1 MDAGASA
8 SARPA
13 GLPVHDAPVG
23 CAHPASRARP
33 AGAASHSRKGVGRGL
48 DRPLA
53 ASAAGPRP
61 AITAR
66 RPVNLLKDRGRGL
79 RGTEKRKMN
88 TSVNELL
95 SNPAFRPLVLLDV
108 LAVFLMIIICLVFRR
123 MRKGYY
129 VEQANDARKATMLNI
144 AVRNVTGMGVYSAP
158 GYWDNG
164 DLNLCRFE
172 RANGDIVPVAVEA
185 DGEGGLRVYEI
196 TGGSH
201 RSDFSYR
208 LLGEAEYK
216 EIWKKPS
223 RRRF

>member
-13 GLPVHDAPVG
+13 GLPVHDARPVG

-33 AGAASHSRKGVGRGL
+33 AGAASHSRKGAGRGL

-66 RPVNLLKDRGRGL
+66 RPVNSLKDRGQRL

-88 TSVNELL
+88 TWVNELL

-108 LAVFLMIIICLVFRR
+108 LAVFLMIICLVFRR

-129 VEQANDARKATMLNI
+129 VEQANDARKATMQI
-144 AVRNVTGMGVYSAP
+144 GRAS
-158 GYWDNG
+158 
-164 DLNLCRFE
+164 CRE
-172 RANGDIVPVAVEA
+172 RV
-185 DGEGGLRVYEI
+185 
-196 TGGSH
+196 
-201 RSDFSYR
+201 
-208 LLGEAEYK
+208 
-216 EIWKKPS
+216 
-223 RRRF
+223 

>member
-13 GLPVHDAPVG
+13 GLPVHDARPVG

-33 AGAASHSRKGVGRGL
+33 AGAASHSRKGAGRGL

-66 RPVNLLKDRGRGL
+66 RPVNSLKNRGRGL

-88 TSVNELL
+88 ASVNELL
-95 SNPAFRPLVLLDV
+95 SN
-108 LAVFLMIIICLVFRR
+108 LVFRR

-144 AVRNVTGMGVYSAP
+144 AVRNVTRMGVYSAP

-172 RANGDIVPVAVEA
+172 RANGDIVPGAVEA

>member
-13 GLPVHDAPVG
+13 GLPVHDARPVG
-23 CAHPASRARP
+23 CAYPASRARP
-33 AGAASHSRKGVGRGL
+33 AGAASHSRKGAGRGL

-53 ASAAGPRP
+53 ASAAGPCP

-66 RPVNLLKDRGRGL
+66 RPVNSLKDRGRGL

-88 TSVNELL
+88 ASVNELL
-95 SNPAFRPLVLLDV
+95 SN
-108 LAVFLMIIICLVFRR
+108 LVFRR

-164 DLNLCRFE
+164 DLNLRRFE
-172 RANGDIVPVAVEA
+172 RANGDIVPGAVEA

>member
-1 MDAGASA
+1 
-8 SARPA
+8 
-13 GLPVHDAPVG
+13 
-23 CAHPASRARP
+23 
-33 AGAASHSRKGVGRGL
+33 
-48 DRPLA
+48 
-53 ASAAGPRP
+53 
-61 AITAR
+61 
-66 RPVNLLKDRGRGL
+66 
-79 RGTEKRKMN
+79 MN
-88 TSVNELL
+88 DI
-95 SNPAFRPLVLLDV
+95 DV
-108 LAVFLMIIICLVFRR
+108 LGLGGLAKLLTNPIFQFMLLFYAFLAISSLLLRH

-144 AVRNVTGMGVYSAP
+144 AVRNVTGMGIYSAP

-172 RANGDIVPVAVEA
+172 RANGDIVLGAVEA

-208 LLGEAEYK
+208 FLGEAEYK

>member
-1 MDAGASA
+1 
-8 SARPA
+8 
-13 GLPVHDAPVG
+13 
-23 CAHPASRARP
+23 
-33 AGAASHSRKGVGRGL
+33 
-48 DRPLA
+48 
-53 ASAAGPRP
+53 
-61 AITAR
+61 
-66 RPVNLLKDRGRGL
+66 
-79 RGTEKRKMN
+79 MN

-108 LAVFLMIIICLVFRR
+108 LAVFLMIICLVFRR

-129 VEQANDARKATMLNI
+129 VEQANDARKATILNI

-172 RANGDIVPVAVEA
+172 HANGDIVPGAVEA

-216 EIWKKPS
+216 EIWKKPI

>member
-1 MDAGASA
+1 
-8 SARPA
+8 
-13 GLPVHDAPVG
+13 
-23 CAHPASRARP
+23 
-33 AGAASHSRKGVGRGL
+33 
-48 DRPLA
+48 
-53 ASAAGPRP
+53 
-61 AITAR
+61 
-66 RPVNLLKDRGRGL
+66 
-79 RGTEKRKMN
+79 MN

-108 LAVFLMIIICLVFRR
+108 LAVLFDDHMSGLPTHEE
-123 MRKGYY
+123 GYY

-172 RANGDIVPVAVEA
+172 RANGDIVPGAVEA

>member
-13 GLPVHDAPVG
+13 GLPVHDARPVG

-33 AGAASHSRKGVGRGL
+33 AGAASHSRKGAGRGL

-66 RPVNLLKDRGRGL
+66 RPVNSLKDRGRGL

-88 TSVNELL
+88 ASVNELL
-95 SNPAFRPLVLLDV
+95 SN
-108 LAVFLMIIICLVFRR
+108 LVFRR

-172 RANGDIVPVAVEA
+172 RANGDIVPGAVEA